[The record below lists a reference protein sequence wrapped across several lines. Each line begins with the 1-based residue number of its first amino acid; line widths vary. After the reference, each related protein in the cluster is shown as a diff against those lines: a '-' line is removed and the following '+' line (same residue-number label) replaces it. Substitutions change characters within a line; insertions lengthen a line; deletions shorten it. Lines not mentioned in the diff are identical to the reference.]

1 MPEQKTQA
9 IQKLRTIEK
18 KVAMVGDGA
27 NNVRESNTLIEDT
40 KYPCLQL
47 LASDPGK
54 SSNMLSHQKLK
65 FIDICLGHQALNSN
79 CWSKP

>member
-27 NNVRESNTLIEDT
+27 NNVRESNTLIEDS
-40 KYPCLQL
+40 KISL
-47 LASDPGK
+47 LAAP
-54 SSNMLSHQKLK
+54 
-65 FIDICLGHQALNSN
+65 C
-79 CWSKP
+79 